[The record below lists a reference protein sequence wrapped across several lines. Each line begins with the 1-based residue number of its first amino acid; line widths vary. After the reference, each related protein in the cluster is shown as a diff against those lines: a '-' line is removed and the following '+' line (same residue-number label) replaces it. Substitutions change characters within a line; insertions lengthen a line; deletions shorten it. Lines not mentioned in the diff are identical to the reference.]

1 MRSSEALGK
10 ISPALVACLAELRGA
25 VKDAKN
31 PHFKND
37 YASLESVVETVRPVL
52 ASHKLGV
59 MQGPG
64 ELIHGALTVTT
75 RIIHESGE
83 WIESDLQVPLVKA
96 DPQAAG
102 SAITYARR
110 YGLMAMLSLPALD
123 DDGEAAHGRGSAA
136 AAQPIAM
143 RKSAAQAKRDLD
155 HEKIIGAIKGC
166 STAAELDAWYASFD
180 RHTATVPLS
189 WLDPMR
195 DEVEKQ
201 RNTILDLQQERA
213 A

>member
-1 MRSSEALGK
+1 VRSSDTLTK
-10 ISPALVACLAELRGA
+10 ISPALVAVLAELRGA
-25 VKDAKN
+25 VKDSKN

-64 ELIHGALTVTT
+64 ELNHGALTVTT

-123 DDGEAAHGRGSAA
+123 DDGEAAHGRGSHAA
-136 AAQPIAM
+136 PHPTPM
-143 RKSAAQAKRDLD
+143 RKSAAQAKRDGDDKALR
-155 HEKIIGAIKGC
+155 EAIEAC
-166 STAAELDAWYASFD
+166 PTEQLLNQWYANFD
-180 RHTATVPLS
+180 RHTAQVPLS
-189 WLDPMR
+189 WLDPIR
-195 DEVEKQ
+195 DMVESR
-201 RNTILDLQQERA
+201 RNDIIEQLKDA